1 MRFHSNKH
9 YKETKI
15 RDVDREEGF
24 PEEITVELKLE
35 LARNWNS

>member
-15 RDVDREEGF
+15 RYVTEEGF
-24 PEEITVELKLE
+24 SEEMTVELKLE
-35 LARNWNS
+35 LARN

>member
-15 RDVDREEGF
+15 RNSDREEGF
-24 PEEITVELKLE
+24 PEEVTFELKLE
-35 LARNWNS
+35 LARN